1 MLEEATSLND
11 LEVFTP
17 WGVKIGDVSNLE
29 IDSES
34 MEIENIFIEE
44 TNDRLVDGGES
55 ILIPYR
61 WVQAVG
67 DIIILKHF
75 PAELPIRSL
84 EELGGLEEY
93 Y

>member
-1 MLEEATSLND
+1 MLEEATTLND

-17 WGVKIGDVSNLE
+17 WGVKIGDVTNLE

-44 TNDRLVDGGES
+44 TNDRLVENGES

-61 WVQAVG
+61 WIQAVG

-75 PAELPIRSL
+75 PNDVPVRSESDL
-84 EELGGLEEY
+84 GAFEEFR
-93 Y
+93 

>member
-17 WGVKIGDVSNLE
+17 LGVKIGDVTNLE
-29 IDSES
+29 IDSET

-44 TNDRLVDGGES
+44 TNDRLVENGES

-67 DIIILKHF
+67 DIIILRHF
-75 PAELPIRSL
+75 PQDLPIRSPD
-84 EELGGLEEY
+84 ELGALEEY
-93 Y
+93 R

>member
-1 MLEEATSLND
+1 MLEEATTLND

-17 WGVKIGDVSNLE
+17 WGVKIGDVTNLE

-44 TNDRLVDGGES
+44 TNDRLVADGES
-55 ILIPYR
+55 ILIPFR

-67 DIIILKHF
+67 DIVILKHF
-75 PAELPIRSL
+75 PNDLPIRSSDDL
-84 EELGGLEEY
+84 GSFEEFR
-93 Y
+93 

>member
-1 MLEEATSLND
+1 MLEEATSIND

-29 IDSES
+29 IDSDS

-44 TNDRLVDGGES
+44 TNDRLVDNGES

-67 DIIILKHF
+67 DIVILKHF
-75 PAELPIRSL
+75 PIELPIRSHEDL
-84 EELGGLEEY
+84 SGLEEFR
-93 Y
+93 

>member
-1 MLEEATSLND
+1 MLEEATSIND

-29 IDSES
+29 IESDS

-44 TNDRLVDGGES
+44 TNDRLVENGES

-61 WVQAVG
+61 WVQSVG
-67 DIIILKHF
+67 DIVILKHF
-75 PAELPIRSL
+75 PIDLPIKTNEDLSGPSEFR
-84 EELGGLEEY
+84 
-93 Y
+93 

>member
-1 MLEEATSLND
+1 MLEEATTLND

-17 WGVKIGDVSNLE
+17 WGVKIGDVTNLE

-34 MEIENIFIEE
+34 MEIENIFVEE
-44 TNDRLVDGGES
+44 TNDRLVENGES
-55 ILIPYR
+55 ILIPFR

-75 PAELPIRSL
+75 PNDLPIRSDRD
-84 EELGGLEEY
+84 LGALDEFR
-93 Y
+93 

>member
-1 MLEEATSLND
+1 MLEEATTLND

-17 WGVKIGDVSNLE
+17 WGVKIGDVTNLE

-44 TNDRLVDGGES
+44 TNDRLVENGES

-67 DIIILKHF
+67 DIVILKHF
-75 PAELPIRSL
+75 PIDLPIMSDSDLGAL
-84 EELGGLEEY
+84 EEFR
-93 Y
+93 